1 MPEVSDERRQPS
13 ARGRRRRRPEAKPSR
28 VRMSAAQR
36 REQLISIGRQLFA
49 ERGFDAT
56 SIEEVAARAKVSK
69 PVVYEHFGGK
79 EGLYAVVVD
88 REVRAL
94 LDRIT
99 TALTAG
105 HPRELLEQAALALLD
120 YIEEETDGFR
130 VLVRESPV
138 MSGTGNFSSV
148 LNDVAHQVEHI
159 LGAEFKSRGYD
170 PKLAELYSQAL
181 VGMVALTGRWWLEV
195 RKPRKETVAA
205 HLVNLAWNGLSHL
218 EAKPTLITRAALRWT
233 AGSATAVQR
242 ARRTGCLRCVRT
254 PPRRFGG
261 PTLSYRPVAS
271 RIRPNI
277 SETTTVDIEKLRKFA
292 SVCSSDHHQDAR

>member
-1 MPEVSDERRQPS
+1 
-13 ARGRRRRRPEAKPSR
+13 
-28 VRMSAAQR
+28 MSAAQR
-36 REQLISIGRQLFA
+36 REQLITIGRQLFA

-56 SIEEVAARAKVSK
+56 SNEEVAARAKVSK

-120 YIEEETDGFR
+120 YIESETDGFR

-138 MSGTGNFSSV
+138 MSATGNFSSI

-159 LGAEFKSRGYD
+159 LGAEFKRRDYD
-170 PKLAELYSQAL
+170 PRLAELYSQAL

-195 RKPRKETVAA
+195 RKPRKELVAA
-205 HLVNLAWNGLSHL
+205 HLVNLAWSGLSHL
-218 EAKPTLITRAALRWT
+218 QHKPALLTRQ
-233 AGSATAVQR
+233 G
-242 ARRTGCLRCVRT
+242 
-254 PPRRFGG
+254 
-261 PTLSYRPVAS
+261 
-271 RIRPNI
+271 
-277 SETTTVDIEKLRKFA
+277 K
-292 SVCSSDHHQDAR
+292 

>member
-1 MPEVSDERRQPS
+1 MTEADGHGGRNIPRQGVTERRRGDEM
-13 ARGRRRRRPEAKPSR
+13 ADEATDGRRRAAGAAAAAKPTSR

-36 REQLISIGRQLFA
+36 REQLISIGRQIFA

-56 SIEEVAARAKVSK
+56 SIEEVASRAKVSK
-69 PVVYEHFGGK
+69 PVIYEHFGGK

-105 HPRELLEQAALALLD
+105 HPRELLEQAALALLT
-120 YIEEETDGFR
+120 YIEEETSGFR
-130 VLVRESPV
+130 VLVRESPL
-138 MSGTGNFSSV
+138 MSATGNFSSV
-148 LNDVAHQVEHI
+148 MNDVGHQVEHI
-159 LGAEFKSRGYD
+159 LAAEFSTRGYD

-205 HLVNLAWNGLSHL
+205 HLVNLSWNGLSHL
-218 EAKPTLITRAALRWT
+218 EAKPGLITRK
-233 AGSATAVQR
+233 R
-242 ARRTGCLRCVRT
+242 A
-254 PPRRFGG
+254 
-261 PTLSYRPVAS
+261 
-271 RIRPNI
+271 
-277 SETTTVDIEKLRKFA
+277 
-292 SVCSSDHHQDAR
+292 

>member
-1 MPEVSDERRQPS
+1 MTDHGALDPTTLPA
-13 ARGRRRRRPEAKPSR
+13 ARPLPRGAAPPGKGSR
-28 VRMSAAQR
+28 VRMSSAQR
-36 REQLISIGRQLFA
+36 REQLIATGRQLFA

-94 LDRIT
+94 LERIT

-120 YIEEETDGFR
+120 YIEEETNGFQ

-138 MSGTGNFSSV
+138 GSSAGNFISV

-159 LGAEFKSRGYD
+159 LGAEFKRRRAGTTRNSRNST
-170 PKLAELYSQAL
+170 PRRSSA
-181 VGMVALTGRWWLEV
+181 WWL
-195 RKPRKETVAA
+195 
-205 HLVNLAWNGLSHL
+205 
-218 EAKPTLITRAALRWT
+218 
-233 AGSATAVQR
+233 
-242 ARRTGCLRCVRT
+242 
-254 PPRRFGG
+254 
-261 PTLSYRPVAS
+261 
-271 RIRPNI
+271 
-277 SETTTVDIEKLRKFA
+277 
-292 SVCSSDHHQDAR
+292 